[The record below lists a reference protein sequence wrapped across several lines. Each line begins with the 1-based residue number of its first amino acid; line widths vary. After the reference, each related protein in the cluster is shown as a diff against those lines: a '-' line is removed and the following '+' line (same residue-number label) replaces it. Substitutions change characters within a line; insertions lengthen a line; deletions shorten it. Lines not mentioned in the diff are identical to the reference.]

1 MFGDAPAEDYST
13 LHAWS
18 TEHPGEFWAMVWDE
32 LGVIGDRGERL
43 HEPGTRLRD
52 HRFLPDATL
61 NVAENLL
68 REPSDELAIV
78 FRGEDGE
85 AVDVTRAELHDMV
98 GRIQVL
104 LRDAGV
110 GVGDRVVAWL
120 PNRPEIYAVML
131 ACAGLGAVSRA
142 RHRTSGLMV

>member
-1 MFGDAPAEDYST
+1 M
-13 LHAWS
+13 
-18 TEHPGEFWAMVWDE
+18 
-32 LGVIGDRGERL
+32 
-43 HEPGTRLRD
+43 
-52 HRFLPDATL
+52 
-61 NVAENLL
+61 AENLL

-85 AVDVTRAELHDMV
+85 AIDMTRAELHDMV

-120 PNRPEIYAVML
+120 PNRPETYAVML
-131 ACAGLGAVSRA
+131 ACAGLGRSSRA
-142 RHRTSGLMV
+142 RHRTSGPMV